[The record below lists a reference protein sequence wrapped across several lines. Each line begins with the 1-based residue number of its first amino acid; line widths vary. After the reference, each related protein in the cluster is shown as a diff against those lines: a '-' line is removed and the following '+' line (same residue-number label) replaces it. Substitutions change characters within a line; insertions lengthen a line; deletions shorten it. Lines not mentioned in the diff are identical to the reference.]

1 MAASRE
7 SLSARPHLRHR
18 QLGGAT
24 ITCRES
30 HSVTNQPCF
39 GKSSDWHTEQTSE
52 KRVTRRFIP
61 PSPHQ
66 NCRLSFSHEQG
77 SARRT
82 CRRRRIAV
90 NGRRAWLLLKPEPRG
105 KEISI
110 RMYFRIISRVP
121 VLTGL
126 SGRRLGSQ
134 SHFASER
141 RGRRGTVSSRNQV
154 SRPERR
160 KGKRW
165 RMTC

>member
-7 SLSARPHLRHR
+7 RPTARSAAFAASAAWRRHDHR
-18 QLGGAT
+18 
-24 ITCRES
+24 RES
-30 HSVTNQPCF
+30 RSVTNQPCF

-141 RGRRGTVSSRNQV
+141 RGRRATVSSRKRV
-154 SRPERR
+154 S
-160 KGKRW
+160 
-165 RMTC
+165 